1 MSLSRFKIYYIY
13 GVKKLIRI
21 TTVPLSLDRL
31 LENQPYFF
39 SSYLDI
45 TLVSSDEN
53 SLSKIASEQGVKCFP
68 LEMTRK
74 ITPLQDLRCL
84 VQLVRFLRKE
94 QPHYVHSHTPKA
106 GIIGML
112 AAYIAR
118 VPVRMHTVAGL
129 PLMEA
134 TGVKRWVLNTV
145 ERITYFCSTH
155 VYPNSKGLETFI
167 LQNKFCTPKKIKVL
181 GSGSSNGID
190 TSYFDSEMVS
200 QAQQIALKNEL
211 NIEPKD
217 FVFCFV
223 GRLVKNK
230 GVNELIDAF
239 IQISKKHLNAKLL
252 IVGHTEADLD
262 PLLPETLHNIEF
274 NERIIEVG
282 FQKDIRPYLAIA
294 DLFIFPSYREGF
306 PNVILQANAMG
317 VPCIVSDINGCNEL
331 IKQGENGL
339 IVPAKNSKI
348 LKEQME
354 LLLENP
360 NYLKA
365 SKAEIRNFIISNF
378 EREVFWELLLKEY
391 KAL

>member
-1 MSLSRFKIYYIY
+1 MQ
-13 GVKKLIRI
+13 KLIRI
-21 TTVPLSLDRL
+21 TTVPISIEKL
-31 LENQPYFF
+31 LENQPRFF
-39 SSYLDI
+39 SEYFNI
-45 TLVSSDEN
+45 TLVSSDEKR
-53 SLSKIASEQGVKCFP
+53 LAKVASDQGVKYFP
-68 LEMTRK
+68 LEITRK

-84 VQLVRFLRKE
+84 VRLVRFLRQEK
-94 QPHYVHSHTPKA
+94 PHFVHSHTPKA

-112 AAYIAR
+112 AAYIAG

-134 TGVKRWVLNTV
+134 TGVKRWILNMV
-145 ERITYFCSTH
+145 EQITYFCSTH
-155 VYPNSKGLETFI
+155 VYPNSRGLETFI
-167 LQNKFCTPKKIKVL
+167 LQNKFCIPKKTKVL

-190 TSYFDSEMVS
+190 TSYFDPEQVT
-200 QAQQIALKNEL
+200 QAQQVALKSEL
-211 NIEPKD
+211 SIEPKD

-223 GRLVKNK
+223 GRLVKDK

-252 IVGHTEADLD
+252 IVGHTEVDLD
-262 PLLPETLHNIEF
+262 PLLPKTQHNIEF

-339 IVPAKNSKI
+339 IVPSKNSKI
-348 LKEQME
+348 LKEQIE

-365 SKAEIRNFIISNF
+365 SKAEIRNFIRSNF

-391 KAL
+391 KALEKNV

>member
-1 MSLSRFKIYYIY
+1 MQ
-13 GVKKLIRI
+13 KLIRI
-21 TTVPLSLDRL
+21 TTVPISIEKL
-31 LENQPYFF
+31 LENQPRFF
-39 SSYLDI
+39 SEYFNI
-45 TLVSSDEN
+45 TLVSSDEER
-53 SLSKIASEQGVKCFP
+53 LAKVASDQGVRYFP
-68 LEMTRK
+68 LEITRR

-84 VQLVRFLRKE
+84 VCLVRFLRQEK
-94 QPHYVHSHTPKA
+94 PHFVHSHTPKA

-112 AAYIAR
+112 AAYIAG

-134 TGVKRWVLNTV
+134 TGFKRTVLNWV
-145 ERITYFCSTH
+145 EKLTYKCATK
-155 VYPNSKGLETFI
+155 VYPNSKGLQDFI
-167 LQNKFCTPKKIKVL
+167 VQNKYCPPQKLKVI

-190 TSYFDSEMVS
+190 TSYFDPEMVS
-200 QAQQIALKNEL
+200 QSQQVALKNEL
-211 NIEPKD
+211 SIEPKD

-223 GRLVKNK
+223 GRLVKDK

-262 PLLPETLHNIEF
+262 PLLPKTLHNIEF
-274 NERIIEVG
+274 NERIIEAG

-339 IVPAKNSKI
+339 IVPAKNSRI

-365 SKAEIRNFIISNF
+365 SKAEIRNFIRLNF

-391 KAL
+391 KALEKNV

>member
-1 MSLSRFKIYYIY
+1 M
-13 GVKKLIRI
+13 KKLIRI
-21 TTVPLSLDRL
+21 TTIPISIEKL
-31 LENQPYFF
+31 LENQPRFF
-39 SSYLDI
+39 SKYYNL
-45 TLVSSDEN
+45 TLVSSDEKQ
-53 SLSKIASEQGVKCFP
+53 LAKVASDQGVQYFP
-68 LEMTRK
+68 LEITRK

-84 VQLVRFLRKE
+84 VRLVSFLRQEK
-94 QPHYVHSHTPKA
+94 PHFVHSHTPKA

-112 AAYIAR
+112 AAYIAG

-145 ERITYFCSTH
+145 ERITYFCSTN

-167 LQNKFCTPKKIKVL
+167 LQNKLCILKKIKVL

-190 TSYFDSEMVS
+190 TSYFDPEMVS

-223 GRLVKNK
+223 GRLVKDK

-239 IQISKKHLNAKLL
+239 IQISKKHLNTKLL

-262 PLLPETLHNIEF
+262 PLLTVTLHNIEF
-274 NERIIEVG
+274 NKRIIEVG

-331 IKQGENGL
+331 IKQGENGI
-339 IVPAKNSKI
+339 IVPTKNSKI

-365 SKAEIRNFIISNF
+365 SKAEIRNFIRLNF

-391 KAL
+391 KALEKNV

>member
-1 MSLSRFKIYYIY
+1 M
-13 GVKKLIRI
+13 KKLIRI
-21 TTVPLSLDRL
+21 TTVPISIEKL
-31 LENQPYFF
+31 LENQPRFF
-39 SSYLDI
+39 SEYFNI
-45 TLVSSDEN
+45 TLVSSDEER
-53 SLSKIASEQGVKCFP
+53 LAKVASDQGVQYFP
-68 LEMTRK
+68 LEITRR

-84 VQLVRFLRKE
+84 VRLVRFLRQEK
-94 QPHYVHSHTPKA
+94 PHFVHSHTPKA

-112 AAYIAR
+112 AAYITG

-134 TGVKRWVLNTV
+134 TGVKRWVLNAV

-155 VYPNSKGLETFI
+155 VYPNSRGLETFI

-190 TSYFDSEMVS
+190 TSYFDPEQVT
-200 QAQQIALKNEL
+200 QAQQVALKSEL
-211 NIEPKD
+211 SIEPKD

-223 GRLVKNK
+223 GRLVKDK

-262 PLLPETLHNIEF
+262 PLLPKTLHNIEF
-274 NERIIEVG
+274 NKRIIELG

-317 VPCIVSDINGCNEL
+317 IPCIVSDINGCNEL

-339 IVPAKNSKI
+339 IVPTKNSKI

-360 NYLKA
+360 NHLKA
-365 SKAEIRNFIISNF
+365 SKAEIRNFIRLNF

-391 KAL
+391 KALEKNV

>member
-1 MSLSRFKIYYIY
+1 M
-13 GVKKLIRI
+13 KKLIRI
-21 TTVPLSLDRL
+21 STIPISIEKL
-31 LENQPYFF
+31 LENQPRFF
-39 SSYLDI
+39 SKYFNL
-45 TLVSSDEN
+45 TLVSSDEKQ
-53 SLSKIASEQGVKCFP
+53 LAKVASDQGVQYFP
-68 LEMTRK
+68 LEITRK

-84 VQLVRFLRKE
+84 VRLVRFLRQEK
-94 QPHYVHSHTPKA
+94 PHFVHSHTPKA

-112 AAYIAR
+112 AAYIAG

-145 ERITYFCSTH
+145 ERITYFCSTN

-167 LQNKFCTPKKIKVL
+167 LQNKLCILKKIKVL

-190 TSYFDSEMVS
+190 TSYFDPEMVS
-200 QAQQIALKNEL
+200 QAQQVALKNEL
-211 NIEPKD
+211 SIEPKD

-223 GRLVKNK
+223 GRLVKDK

-239 IQISKKHLNAKLL
+239 IQISKKHLNVKLL
-252 IVGHTEADLD
+252 TVGHTEADLD
-262 PLLPETLHNIEF
+262 PLLPKTLHNIKF

-294 DLFIFPSYREGF
+294 DLFTFPSYREGF

-360 NYLKA
+360 NHLKA
-365 SKAEIRNFIISNF
+365 SNSEIRNFIISNF

-391 KAL
+391 KALEKNV

>member
-1 MSLSRFKIYYIY
+1 MQ
-13 GVKKLIRI
+13 KLIRI
-21 TTVPLSLDRL
+21 TTVPISIEKL
-31 LENQPYFF
+31 LENQPNFF
-39 SSYLDI
+39 SKYLNL
-45 TLVSSDEN
+45 TLVSSDEEQ
-53 SLSKIASEQGVKCFP
+53 LAKVASDQGVQYFP

-84 VQLVRFLRKE
+84 VRLVRFLRQE
-94 QPHYVHSHTPKA
+94 NPYFVHSHTPKA

-112 AAYIAR
+112 AAYITG

-134 TGVKRWVLNTV
+134 TGVKRWFLNMV

-155 VYPNSKGLETFI
+155 VYPNSKGLETLI

-190 TSYFDSEMVS
+190 TSYFNPEMVL
-200 QAQQIALKNEL
+200 QAQQVALKNEL
-211 NIEPKD
+211 SIEPKD

-223 GRLVKNK
+223 GRLVKDK

-239 IQISKKHLNAKLL
+239 IQISKKHLNVKLL

-262 PLLPETLHNIEF
+262 PLLPLTLHNIEF

-294 DLFIFPSYREGF
+294 DLFTFPSYREGF

-317 VPCIVSDINGCNEL
+317 VPCIVSNINGCNEI
-331 IKQGENGL
+331 IKQGVNGV
-339 IVPAKNSKI
+339 IIPVKNTQI
-348 LKEQME
+348 LRQQME
-354 LLLENP
+354 FFIENP
-360 NYLKA
+360 NHLKA
-365 SKAEIRNFIISNF
+365 SKSEIRNVIKSKF
-378 EREVFWELLLKEY
+378 ERKVFWKLLLEEY
-391 KAL
+391 KTLEKNV

>member
-1 MSLSRFKIYYIY
+1 MQ
-13 GVKKLIRI
+13 KLIRI
-21 TTVPLSLDRL
+21 TTVPISIEKL
-31 LENQPYFF
+31 LENQPRFF
-39 SSYLDI
+39 SEYFNI
-45 TLVSSDEN
+45 TLVSSDEER
-53 SLSKIASEQGVKCFP
+53 LAKVASDQGVQYFP
-68 LEMTRK
+68 LEITRK

-84 VQLVRFLRKE
+84 VRLVRFLRQEK
-94 QPHYVHSHTPKA
+94 PHFVHSHTPKA

-112 AAYIAR
+112 AAYIAG

-167 LQNKFCTPKKIKVL
+167 LQNKFCTSKKIKVL

-190 TSYFDSEMVS
+190 TSYFDPEQVT
-200 QAQQIALKNEL
+200 QAQQVALKSEL
-211 NIEPKD
+211 SIEPKD

-223 GRLVKNK
+223 GRLVKDK

-239 IQISKKHLNAKLL
+239 IQISKKHPNTKLL

-262 PLLPETLHNIEF
+262 PLLPVTLHNIEF

-294 DLFIFPSYREGF
+294 DLFTFPSYREGF

-360 NYLKA
+360 NHLKA
-365 SKAEIRNFIISNF
+365 SNAEIRNFIRLNF

-391 KAL
+391 KALEKNV

>member
-1 MSLSRFKIYYIY
+1 M
-13 GVKKLIRI
+13 KKLIRI
-21 TTVPLSLDRL
+21 TTIPISIEKL
-31 LENQPYFF
+31 LENQPRFF
-39 SSYLDI
+39 SEYFNI
-45 TLVSSDEN
+45 TLVSSDEKR
-53 SLSKIASEQGVKCFP
+53 LAKVASNQGVQYFP
-68 LEMTRK
+68 LEITRK

-84 VQLVRFLRKE
+84 VRLVRFLRQEK
-94 QPHYVHSHTPKA
+94 PHFVHSHTPKA

-112 AAYIAR
+112 AAYITG

-134 TGVKRWVLNTV
+134 TGVKRWVLNAV

-167 LQNKFCTPKKIKVL
+167 LQNKFCTSKKIKVL

-190 TSYFDSEMVS
+190 TSYFDPEQVS

-211 NIEPKD
+211 NIETKD

-223 GRLVKNK
+223 GRLVKDK

-239 IQISKKHLNAKLL
+239 IQISKKHPNTKLL

-262 PLLPETLHNIEF
+262 PLLPVTLHNIEF

-294 DLFIFPSYREGF
+294 DLFTFPSYREGF

-348 LKEQME
+348 LKGQME

-360 NYLKA
+360 NHLKA
-365 SKAEIRNFIISNF
+365 SNSEIRNFIRLNF

-391 KAL
+391 KALEKNV

>member
-1 MSLSRFKIYYIY
+1 MQ
-13 GVKKLIRI
+13 KLIRI
-21 TTVPLSLDRL
+21 TTVPISIEKL
-31 LENQPYFF
+31 LENQPRFF
-39 SSYLDI
+39 SEYFNI
-45 TLVSSDEN
+45 TLVSSDEKR
-53 SLSKIASEQGVKCFP
+53 LAKVASDQGVKYFP
-68 LEMTRK
+68 LEITRK

-84 VQLVRFLRKE
+84 VRLVRFLRQEK
-94 QPHYVHSHTPKA
+94 PHFVHSHTPKA

-112 AAYIAR
+112 AAYIAG

-134 TGVKRWVLNTV
+134 TGVKRWILNMV
-145 ERITYFCSTH
+145 EQITYFCSTH
-155 VYPNSKGLETFI
+155 VYPNSRGLETFI
-167 LQNKFCTPKKIKVL
+167 LQNKFCIPKKTKVL

-190 TSYFDSEMVS
+190 TSYFDPEQVT
-200 QAQQIALKNEL
+200 QAQQFALKSEL
-211 NIEPKD
+211 SIEPKD
-217 FVFCFV
+217 YVFCFV
-223 GRLVKNK
+223 GRLVKDK

-252 IVGHTEADLD
+252 IVGHTEVDLD
-262 PLLPETLHNIEF
+262 PLLPKTQHNIEF

-331 IKQGENGL
+331 IKQRENGL
-339 IVPAKNSKI
+339 IVPTKNSKI

-365 SKAEIRNFIISNF
+365 SKAEIRNFIRSNF

-391 KAL
+391 KALEKNV

>member
-1 MSLSRFKIYYIY
+1 MQ
-13 GVKKLIRI
+13 KLIRI
-21 TTVPLSLDRL
+21 TTVPISIEKL
-31 LENQPYFF
+31 LENQPRFF
-39 SSYLDI
+39 SEYFNI
-45 TLVSSDEN
+45 TLVSSDEER
-53 SLSKIASEQGVKCFP
+53 LAKVASDQGVQYFP
-68 LEMTRK
+68 LEITRK

-84 VQLVRFLRKE
+84 VRLVRFLRQEK
-94 QPHYVHSHTPKA
+94 PHFVHSHTPKA

-112 AAYIAR
+112 AAYIAG

-134 TGVKRWVLNTV
+134 TGVKRWVLKTV

-155 VYPNSKGLETFI
+155 VYPNSRGLETFI
-167 LQNKFCTPKKIKVL
+167 LQNKFCIPKKTKVL

-190 TSYFDSEMVS
+190 TSYFDPEQVT
-200 QAQQIALKNEL
+200 QAQQVALKSEL
-211 NIEPKD
+211 SIEPKD

-223 GRLVKNK
+223 GRLVKDK

-239 IQISKKHLNAKLL
+239 IQISKKHLNVKLL
-252 IVGHTEADLD
+252 TVGHTEADLD
-262 PLLPETLHNIEF
+262 PLLPKTLHNIKF

-282 FQKDIRPYLAIA
+282 FQKDIRSYLAIT

-360 NYLKA
+360 SQLKA
-365 SKAEIRNFIISNF
+365 SKAEIRNFIRLNF

-391 KAL
+391 KALEKNV

>member
-1 MSLSRFKIYYIY
+1 M
-13 GVKKLIRI
+13 KKLIRI
-21 TTVPLSLDRL
+21 STIPISIEKL
-31 LENQPYFF
+31 LENQPRFF
-39 SSYLDI
+39 SKYFNL
-45 TLVSSDEN
+45 TLVSSDEKQ
-53 SLSKIASEQGVKCFP
+53 LAKVASDQGVQYFP
-68 LEMTRK
+68 LEITRK

-84 VQLVRFLRKE
+84 VRLVRFLRQEK
-94 QPHYVHSHTPKA
+94 PHFVHSHTPKA

-112 AAYIAR
+112 AAYIAG

-145 ERITYFCSTH
+145 ERITYFCSTN

-167 LQNKFCTPKKIKVL
+167 LQNKLCILKKIKVL

-190 TSYFDSEMVS
+190 TSYFDPEMVS
-200 QAQQIALKNEL
+200 QAQQVALKNEL
-211 NIEPKD
+211 SIEPKD

-223 GRLVKNK
+223 GRLVKDK

-239 IQISKKHLNAKLL
+239 IQISKKHLNVKLL

-262 PLLPETLHNIEF
+262 PLLPVTLHNIKF

-294 DLFIFPSYREGF
+294 DLFTFPSYREGF

-365 SKAEIRNFIISNF
+365 SKAEIRNFIRSNF

-391 KAL
+391 KALEKNV

>member
-1 MSLSRFKIYYIY
+1 MQ
-13 GVKKLIRI
+13 KLIRI
-21 TTVPLSLDRL
+21 TTIPISIEKL
-31 LENQPYFF
+31 LENQPRFF
-39 SSYLDI
+39 SKYFNI
-45 TLVSSDEN
+45 TLVSSDEKR
-53 SLSKIASEQGVKCFP
+53 LAKVASDQRVQYFT

-84 VQLVRFLRKE
+84 VRLVRFLRQEK
-94 QPHYVHSHTPKA
+94 PHFVHSHTPKA
-106 GIIGML
+106 GIIAML
-112 AAYIAR
+112 AAYITG

-155 VYPNSKGLETFI
+155 VYPNSRGLETFI

-190 TSYFDSEMVS
+190 TSYFDPEQVT
-200 QAQQIALKNEL
+200 QAQQVALKNEL
-211 NIEPKD
+211 SIEPKD

-223 GRLVKNK
+223 GRLVKDK

-239 IQISKKHLNAKLL
+239 IQISKKHLNTKLL

-262 PLLPETLHNIEF
+262 PLLPKTLNNIEF

-339 IVPAKNSKI
+339 IVPAKKSKI

-360 NYLKA
+360 NHLKA
-365 SKAEIRNFIISNF
+365 SNFGIRNFIISNF

-391 KAL
+391 KALEKNV

>member
-1 MSLSRFKIYYIY
+1 
-13 GVKKLIRI
+13 
-21 TTVPLSLDRL
+21 
-31 LENQPYFF
+31 
-39 SSYLDI
+39 
-45 TLVSSDEN
+45 
-53 SLSKIASEQGVKCFP
+53 
-68 LEMTRK
+68 
-74 ITPLQDLRCL
+74 
-84 VQLVRFLRKE
+84 
-94 QPHYVHSHTPKA
+94 
-106 GIIGML
+106 
-112 AAYIAR
+112 
-118 VPVRMHTVAGL
+118 
-129 PLMEA
+129 
-134 TGVKRWVLNTV
+134 
-145 ERITYFCSTH
+145 
-155 VYPNSKGLETFI
+155 
-167 LQNKFCTPKKIKVL
+167 
-181 GSGSSNGID
+181 
-190 TSYFDSEMVS
+190 MVS
-200 QAQQIALKNEL
+200 QAQQVALKNEL
-211 NIEPKD
+211 SIEPKD

-223 GRLVKNK
+223 GRLVKDK

-262 PLLPETLHNIEF
+262 PLLPKTLHNIEF

-365 SKAEIRNFIISNF
+365 SKAEIRNFIRLNF

-391 KAL
+391 KALEKNV

>member
-1 MSLSRFKIYYIY
+1 MQ
-13 GVKKLIRI
+13 KLIRI
-21 TTVPLSLDRL
+21 TTIPISIEKL
-31 LENQPYFF
+31 LENQPRFF
-39 SSYLDI
+39 SKYFNI
-45 TLVSSDEN
+45 TLVSSDEER
-53 SLSKIASEQGVKCFP
+53 LAKVASDQGVQYFP
-68 LEMTRK
+68 LEITRK

-84 VQLVRFLRKE
+84 VRLVRFLRQEK
-94 QPHYVHSHTPKA
+94 PHFVHSHTPKA

-112 AAYIAR
+112 AAYIAG

-155 VYPNSKGLETFI
+155 VYPNSRGLETFI
-167 LQNKFCTPKKIKVL
+167 LQNKFCIPKKIKVL

-190 TSYFDSEMVS
+190 TSYFDPEQVT
-200 QAQQIALKNEL
+200 QAQQVALKSEL
-211 NIEPKD
+211 SIEPKD

-223 GRLVKNK
+223 GRLVKDK

-262 PLLPETLHNIEF
+262 PLLPKTLHNIEF

-339 IVPAKNSKI
+339 IVPTKNSKI

-365 SKAEIRNFIISNF
+365 SKAEIRNFIRLNF

-391 KAL
+391 KALEKNV

>member
-1 MSLSRFKIYYIY
+1 M
-13 GVKKLIRI
+13 KKLIRI
-21 TTVPLSLDRL
+21 TTIPLSIEKL
-31 LENQPYFF
+31 LENQPHFF
-39 SSYLDI
+39 SMYFDVTI
-45 TLVSSDEN
+45 VSSEKEKLKEIAN
-53 SLSKIASEQGVKCFP
+53 EQEVKYFSLEI
-68 LEMTRK
+68 TRK
-74 ITPLQDLRCL
+74 ITPLQDLWCL
-84 VQLVRFLRKE
+84 VRLVSFLRQEK
-94 QPHYVHSHTPKA
+94 PHFVHSHTPKA

-112 AAYIAR
+112 AAYIAG

-134 TGVKRWVLNTV
+134 TGVKRWVLNVV
-145 ERITYFCSTH
+145 ERTKYFCSTH

-167 LQNKFCTPKKIKVL
+167 IQNKFCTPKKIKVL

-190 TSYFDSEMVS
+190 TSYFDPEQVS
-200 QAQQIALKNEL
+200 QAQQVALKNEL
-211 NIEPKD
+211 GIEPND

-223 GRLVKNK
+223 GRLVKDK
-230 GVNELIDAF
+230 GINELIQAF
-239 IQISKKHLNAKLL
+239 VTISKKHSSAKLML
-252 IVGHTEADLD
+252 VGHTEAELD
-262 PLLPETLHNIEF
+262 PLHPETLNRIEF
-274 NERIIEVG
+274 DESIIEVG

-294 DLFIFPSYREGF
+294 DLFTFPSYREGF

-339 IVPAKNSKI
+339 IVPSKNSEI

-360 NYLKA
+360 NHLKA
-365 SKAEIRNFIISNF
+365 SKSEIRNFIVSNF

-391 KAL
+391 KALEKNV

>member
-1 MSLSRFKIYYIY
+1 M
-13 GVKKLIRI
+13 KKLIRI
-21 TTVPLSLDRL
+21 TTVPISIEKL
-31 LENQPYFF
+31 LENQPRFF
-39 SSYLDI
+39 SEYFNI
-45 TLVSSDEN
+45 TLVSSDEER
-53 SLSKIASEQGVKCFP
+53 LAKVASDQGVQYFP
-68 LEMTRK
+68 LEITRR

-84 VQLVRFLRKE
+84 VRLVRFLRQEK
-94 QPHYVHSHTPKA
+94 PHFVHSHTPKA

-112 AAYIAR
+112 AAYIAG

-129 PLMEA
+129 PLMET
-134 TGVKRWVLNTV
+134 TGVKRWVLNAV

-155 VYPNSKGLETFI
+155 VYPNSRGLETFI

-190 TSYFDSEMVS
+190 TSYFDPEQVT
-200 QAQQIALKNEL
+200 QAQQVALKSEL
-211 NIEPKD
+211 SIEPKD

-223 GRLVKNK
+223 GRLVKDK

-262 PLLPETLHNIEF
+262 PLLPKTLHNIEF
-274 NERIIEVG
+274 NKRIIELG

-317 VPCIVSDINGCNEL
+317 IPCIVSDINGCNEL

-339 IVPAKNSKI
+339 IVPTKNSKI

-360 NYLKA
+360 NHLKA
-365 SKAEIRNFIISNF
+365 SKAEIRNFIRLNF

-391 KAL
+391 KALEKNV

>member
-1 MSLSRFKIYYIY
+1 M
-13 GVKKLIRI
+13 KKLIRI
-21 TTVPLSLDRL
+21 TTIPISIEKL
-31 LENQPYFF
+31 LENQPRFF
-39 SSYLDI
+39 SKYFNL
-45 TLVSSDEN
+45 TLVSSDEKQ
-53 SLSKIASEQGVKCFP
+53 LAKVASDQGVQYFP
-68 LEMTRK
+68 LEITRK

-84 VQLVRFLRKE
+84 VRLVRFLRQEK
-94 QPHYVHSHTPKA
+94 PHFVHSHTPKA

-112 AAYIAR
+112 AAYIAG

-145 ERITYFCSTH
+145 ERITYFCSTN

-167 LQNKFCTPKKIKVL
+167 LQNKLCILKKIKVL

-190 TSYFDSEMVS
+190 TSYFDPEMVS
-200 QAQQIALKNEL
+200 QAQQVALKNEL
-211 NIEPKD
+211 SIEPKD

-223 GRLVKNK
+223 GRLVKDK

-262 PLLPETLHNIEF
+262 PLLPVTLHNIEF
-274 NERIIEVG
+274 NKRIIEVG

-294 DLFIFPSYREGF
+294 DLFTFPSYREGF

-360 NYLKA
+360 NHLKA

-391 KAL
+391 KALEKNV

>member
-1 MSLSRFKIYYIY
+1 MQ
-13 GVKKLIRI
+13 KLIRI
-21 TTVPLSLDRL
+21 TTVPISIEKL
-31 LENQPYFF
+31 LENQPRFF
-39 SSYLDI
+39 SEYFNI
-45 TLVSSDEN
+45 TLVSSDEER
-53 SLSKIASEQGVKCFP
+53 LAKVASDQGVQYFP
-68 LEMTRK
+68 LEITRK

-84 VQLVRFLRKE
+84 VRLVRFLRQEK
-94 QPHYVHSHTPKA
+94 PHFVHSHTPKA

-112 AAYIAR
+112 AAYIAG

-155 VYPNSKGLETFI
+155 VYPNSRGLETFI
-167 LQNKFCTPKKIKVL
+167 LQNKFCIPKKTKVL

-190 TSYFDSEMVS
+190 TSYFDPEQVT
-200 QAQQIALKNEL
+200 QAQQVALKSEL
-211 NIEPKD
+211 SIEPKD

-223 GRLVKNK
+223 GRLVKDK

-239 IQISKKHLNAKLL
+239 IQISKKHHNAKLL

-262 PLLPETLHNIEF
+262 PLFPKTLHNIEF
-274 NERIIEVG
+274 KERIIEVG

-339 IVPAKNSKI
+339 IVPTKNSKI

-365 SKAEIRNFIISNF
+365 SKAEIRNFIRLNF

-391 KAL
+391 KALEKNV

>member
-1 MSLSRFKIYYIY
+1 MQ
-13 GVKKLIRI
+13 KLIRI
-21 TTVPLSLDRL
+21 TTVPISIEKL
-31 LENQPYFF
+31 LENQPRFF
-39 SSYLDI
+39 SEYFNI
-45 TLVSSDEN
+45 TLVSSDEER
-53 SLSKIASEQGVKCFP
+53 LAKVASDQGVRYFP
-68 LEMTRK
+68 LEITRR

-84 VQLVRFLRKE
+84 VRLVRFLRQEK
-94 QPHYVHSHTPKA
+94 PHFVHSHTPKA

-112 AAYIAR
+112 AAYIAG

-145 ERITYFCSTH
+145 ERITYFCSTN

-167 LQNKFCTPKKIKVL
+167 LQNKFCTSKKIKVL

-190 TSYFDSEMVS
+190 TSYFDPEMVS
-200 QAQQIALKNEL
+200 QAQQVALKNEL
-211 NIEPKD
+211 SIEPKD

-223 GRLVKNK
+223 GRLVKDK

-262 PLLPETLHNIEF
+262 PLLPVTLHNIKF

-360 NYLKA
+360 NHLKA
-365 SKAEIRNFIISNF
+365 SNSEIRNFIISNF

-391 KAL
+391 KALEKNV

>member
-1 MSLSRFKIYYIY
+1 MQ
-13 GVKKLIRI
+13 KLIRI
-21 TTVPLSLDRL
+21 TTVPISIEKL
-31 LENQPYFF
+31 LENQPRFF
-39 SSYLDI
+39 SEYFNI
-45 TLVSSDEN
+45 TLVSSDEER
-53 SLSKIASEQGVKCFP
+53 LAKVASDQGVQYFP
-68 LEMTRK
+68 LEITRK

-84 VQLVRFLRKE
+84 VRLVRFFRQEK
-94 QPHYVHSHTPKA
+94 PHFVHSHTPKA

-112 AAYIAR
+112 AAYIAG

-134 TGVKRWVLNTV
+134 TGVKRWVLNAV

-155 VYPNSKGLETFI
+155 VYPNSRGLETFI
-167 LQNKFCTPKKIKVL
+167 LQNKFCASKKIKVL

-190 TSYFDSEMVS
+190 TSYFDPEQVT
-200 QAQQIALKNEL
+200 QAQQVALKNEL

-223 GRLVKNK
+223 GRLVKDK

-262 PLLPETLHNIEF
+262 PLLPKTLHNIEF
-274 NERIIEVG
+274 NKRIIEVG

-317 VPCIVSDINGCNEL
+317 IP
-331 IKQGENGL
+331 
-339 IVPAKNSKI
+339 
-348 LKEQME
+348 LK
-354 LLLENP
+354 
-360 NYLKA
+360 KV
-365 SKAEIRNFIISNF
+365 RC
-378 EREVFWELLLKEY
+378 
-391 KAL
+391 

>member
-1 MSLSRFKIYYIY
+1 MQ
-13 GVKKLIRI
+13 KLIRI
-21 TTVPLSLDRL
+21 TTIPISIEKL
-31 LENQPYFF
+31 LENQPRFF
-39 SSYLDI
+39 SEYFNI
-45 TLVSSDEN
+45 TLVSSDEER
-53 SLSKIASEQGVKCFP
+53 LAKVASDQGVQYFP
-68 LEMTRK
+68 LEITRK

-84 VQLVRFLRKE
+84 VRLVRFLRQEK
-94 QPHYVHSHTPKA
+94 PHFVHSHTPKA

-112 AAYIAR
+112 AAYIAG

-167 LQNKFCTPKKIKVL
+167 LQNKFCTSKKIKVL

-190 TSYFDSEMVS
+190 TSYFDPEMVS
-200 QAQQIALKNEL
+200 QAQQVALKNEL
-211 NIEPKD
+211 SIEPKD

-223 GRLVKNK
+223 GRLVKDK

-262 PLLPETLHNIEF
+262 PLLPKTLHNIEF

-365 SKAEIRNFIISNF
+365 SKAEIRNFIRSNF

-391 KAL
+391 KALEKNV

>member
-1 MSLSRFKIYYIY
+1 MQ
-13 GVKKLIRI
+13 KLIRI
-21 TTVPLSLDRL
+21 TTVPISIEKL
-31 LENQPYFF
+31 LENQPRFF
-39 SSYLDI
+39 SKYFNI
-45 TLVSSDEN
+45 TLVSSDEER
-53 SLSKIASEQGVKCFP
+53 LAKVASDQGVQYFP
-68 LEMTRK
+68 LEITRR

-84 VQLVRFLRKE
+84 VRLVRFLRQEK
-94 QPHYVHSHTPKA
+94 PHFVHSHTPKA

-112 AAYIAR
+112 AACIAG

-155 VYPNSKGLETFI
+155 VYPNSRGLETFI

-190 TSYFDSEMVS
+190 TSYFDPEQVT
-200 QAQQIALKNEL
+200 QAQQLALKSEL
-211 NIEPKD
+211 SIEPKD

-223 GRLVKNK
+223 GRLVKDK

-239 IQISKKHLNAKLL
+239 IQISKKHLNSKLL

-262 PLLPETLHNIEF
+262 PLLPKTLHNIEF

-354 LLLENP
+354 LLLENL

-365 SKAEIRNFIISNF
+365 SKAEIRNFIRLNF
-378 EREVFWELLLKEY
+378 QREVFWELLLKEY
-391 KAL
+391 KALEKNV

>member
-1 MSLSRFKIYYIY
+1 MQ
-13 GVKKLIRI
+13 KLIRI
-21 TTVPLSLDRL
+21 TTVPISIEKL
-31 LENQPYFF
+31 LENQPRFF
-39 SSYLDI
+39 SEYFNI
-45 TLVSSDEN
+45 TLVSSDEKR
-53 SLSKIASEQGVKCFP
+53 LAKVASDQGVKYFP
-68 LEMTRK
+68 LEITRK

-84 VQLVRFLRKE
+84 VRLVRFLRQEK
-94 QPHYVHSHTPKA
+94 PHFVHSHTPKA

-112 AAYIAR
+112 AAYIAG

-134 TGVKRWVLNTV
+134 TGVKRWILNTV
-145 ERITYFCSTH
+145 EQITYFCSTH
-155 VYPNSKGLETFI
+155 VYPNSRGLETFI
-167 LQNKFCTPKKIKVL
+167 LQNKFCIPKKTKVL

-190 TSYFDSEMVS
+190 TSYFDPEQVT
-200 QAQQIALKNEL
+200 QAQQLALKSEL
-211 NIEPKD
+211 SIEPKD
-217 FVFCFV
+217 YVFCFV
-223 GRLVKNK
+223 GRLVKDK

-252 IVGHTEADLD
+252 IVGHTEVDLD
-262 PLLPETLHNIEF
+262 PLLPKTQHNIEF

-339 IVPAKNSKI
+339 IVPSKNSKI
-348 LKEQME
+348 LKEQIE

-365 SKAEIRNFIISNF
+365 SKAEIRNFIRSNF

-391 KAL
+391 KALEKNV

>member
-1 MSLSRFKIYYIY
+1 M
-13 GVKKLIRI
+13 KKLIRI
-21 TTVPLSLDRL
+21 TTIPISIEKL
-31 LENQPYFF
+31 LENQPRFF
-39 SSYLDI
+39 SKYFNL
-45 TLVSSDEN
+45 TLVSSDEKQ
-53 SLSKIASEQGVKCFP
+53 LAKVASDQGVQYFP
-68 LEMTRK
+68 LEITRK

-84 VQLVRFLRKE
+84 VRLVRFLRQEK
-94 QPHYVHSHTPKA
+94 PHFVHSHTPKA

-112 AAYIAR
+112 AAYIAG

-155 VYPNSKGLETFI
+155 VYPNSRGLETFI
-167 LQNKFCTPKKIKVL
+167 LQNKFCTLKKTKVL

-190 TSYFDSEMVS
+190 TSYFDPEQVT
-200 QAQQIALKNEL
+200 QAQQVALKNEL
-211 NIEPKD
+211 SIEPKD

-223 GRLVKNK
+223 GRLVKDK

-239 IQISKKHLNAKLL
+239 IQISKKHLNVKLL

-262 PLLPETLHNIEF
+262 PLLPVTLHNIEF

-294 DLFIFPSYREGF
+294 DLFTFPSYREGF

-391 KAL
+391 KALEKNV

>member
-1 MSLSRFKIYYIY
+1 M
-13 GVKKLIRI
+13 KKLIRI
-21 TTVPLSLDRL
+21 STIPISIEKL
-31 LENQPYFF
+31 LENQPRFF
-39 SSYLDI
+39 SKYFNL
-45 TLVSSDEN
+45 TLVSSDEKQ
-53 SLSKIASEQGVKCFP
+53 LAKVASDQGVQYFP
-68 LEMTRK
+68 LEITRK

-84 VQLVRFLRKE
+84 VLLVRFLRQEK
-94 QPHYVHSHTPKA
+94 PHFVHSHTPKA

-112 AAYIAR
+112 AAYIAG

-145 ERITYFCSTH
+145 ERITYFCSTN

-167 LQNKFCTPKKIKVL
+167 LQNKLCILKKIKVL

-190 TSYFDSEMVS
+190 TSYFDPEMVS
-200 QAQQIALKNEL
+200 QAQQVALKNEL
-211 NIEPKD
+211 SIEPKD

-223 GRLVKNK
+223 GRLVKDK

-239 IQISKKHLNAKLL
+239 IQISKKHLNVKLL

-262 PLLPETLHNIEF
+262 PLLPVTLHNIKF
-274 NERIIEVG
+274 NKRIIEVG

-294 DLFIFPSYREGF
+294 DLFTFPSYREGF

-360 NYLKA
+360 NHLKA
-365 SKAEIRNFIISNF
+365 SNSEIRNFIISNF

-391 KAL
+391 KALEKNV

>member
-1 MSLSRFKIYYIY
+1 M
-13 GVKKLIRI
+13 KKLIRI
-21 TTVPLSLDRL
+21 TTIPISIEKL
-31 LENQPYFF
+31 LENQPHFF
-39 SSYLDI
+39 SEYFNI
-45 TLVSSDEN
+45 TLVSSDKKQ
-53 SLSKIASEQGVKCFP
+53 LAKVASDQGVQYFP
-68 LEMTRK
+68 LEITRK
-74 ITPLQDLRCL
+74 ITPLQDLKCL
-84 VQLVRFLRKE
+84 VRLVRFLRQEK
-94 QPHYVHSHTPKA
+94 PHFVHSHTPKA

-112 AAYIAR
+112 AAYIAG

-155 VYPNSKGLETFI
+155 LYPNSRGLETFI
-167 LQNKFCTPKKIKVL
+167 LQNKFCITKKTKVL

-190 TSYFDSEMVS
+190 TSYFDPEQVT
-200 QAQQIALKNEL
+200 QAQQVALKSEL
-211 NIEPKD
+211 SIEPKD

-223 GRLVKNK
+223 GRLVKDK

-252 IVGHTEADLD
+252 IVGHTEADID
-262 PLLPETLHNIEF
+262 PLLPKTLHNIEF

-294 DLFIFPSYREGF
+294 DLFTFPSYREGF

-339 IVPAKNSKI
+339 IVPTKNSKI

-360 NYLKA
+360 NYLRA
-365 SKAEIRNFIISNF
+365 SKAEIRNFIRLNF

-391 KAL
+391 KALEKNV